1 MFRRYQK
8 LPVLVSFVQTTQDC
22 YCNL

>member
-1 MFRRYQK
+1 MVRRYQK